1 MVKILHVNLKP
12 IGEED
17 AQFRFFW
24 DNPNDYQ
31 ERILSLAEIKDWNER
46 ADLDYYTSM
55 PVSYPQIGQRLYN
68 WLDSN
73 DRVFQSALNKYKRE
87 TIVLAIAA
95 SGRLANLPWELL
107 HDRTK
112 FLVERHPPIVPVRW
126 VADQE
131 QLTIQNNPK
140 NRFLNVL
147 LMATSPRGV
156 EPPLDFEAEEGQIL
170 KATEKKRSL
179 YLTVEESGNL
189 QELGE
194 LVEDYEQ
201 DDLDVVHLTGH
212 ATIEDERP
220 YFLTETEL
228 GDREDSSA
236 EDIARVLQFQYPK
249 LIFLSGCRT
258 GYASKDAV
266 PSMAEELLKQGA
278 TAVLSWGDRVKDDD
292 ASAAA
297 ATFYQSLSVG
307 QTVTEALAQTYQTL
321 LKPHGKLA
329 ISKDPG
335 GREGDR
341 EWHLL
346 RFYVAEALPG
356 ALVTRGHRP
365 APRPSVVTKFVD
377 AKRKLRLLPRT
388 EFVGRRRQLQNCL
401 RILKT
406 DWNKVGVILT
416 GMGGWG
422 KSAIAAR
429 LCDRLSDY
437 ETLVWWRQID
447 EGKLTQEL
455 ADQLPREQRETLKDP
470 SEALKYRLRDVFED
484 LNEAGEKQFLLVFD
498 DFEWNLEPR
507 QGDYILQ
514 SHVAQLLEA
523 LVWAVQETDAP
534 HRIIITCRYQFQSD
548 LLNRFFI
555 QPLDS
560 FHDAD
565 LLKKLRRLEHFNS
578 DRIDPALIE
587 RELNLAAGNPRLLE
601 WLNDEVLSQDDAEA
615 QLTQLESSSEDW
627 KGKIIWE
634 ELYQQIDR
642 PLEKILSLGLVYEI
656 PVPIAALEA
665 VCEDR
670 SHYREQLQRA
680 IALGLIEVSSEV
692 EEGDRVYR
700 ISRILPRI
708 IPTIQLPQ
716 DSNQFSSLHRKAG
729 ESLTELW
736 GNRENEK
743 EEQWCEMFRL
753 KFAEKEN
760 PERFREGFYQMLAVP
775 LNPEANRALEAVLRQ
790 TARELLRTT
799 LCKKLEELLQ
809 QGEWRAADE
818 ETAWIFY
825 QLMILEEF
833 DNFHHLYNNF
843 PIEELNEIDAL
854 WVNYSGEQFGFSVQK
869 EIWESV
875 GGNPEADYDTWKNF
889 GKRVEWYDEQR
900 QDWKRYEDLRFTKE
914 EAVKGEIPAFWNS
927 LPWWVYWDDNNGWMY
942 FVLLNGGIE
951 CEPSTSL
958 FSRIKT

>member
-1 MVKILHVNLKP
+1 MVQILHVNLKL

-31 ERILSLAEIKDWNER
+31 ERILSLAEIEHRNER
-46 ADLDYYTSM
+46 ADLDYYTSI
-55 PVSYPQIGQRLYN
+55 PDHLTQIGQHLYN
-68 WLDSN
+68 WLDGN
-73 DRVFQSALNKYKRE
+73 DRVFQSALDSCKRE
-87 TIVLAIAA
+87 TIVLAIAT

-107 HDRTK
+107 HDGTQ
-112 FLVERHPPIVPVRW
+112 FLVKRHPPIVPVRW

-131 QLTIQNNPK
+131 QLSVQNNPK

-156 EPPLDFEAEEGQIL
+156 EPLLDFEAEEGQIL

-179 YLTVEESGNL
+179 CLTVEESGNL

-194 LVEDYEQ
+194 LMDEYDRDYF
-201 DDLDVVHLTGH
+201 DVVHLTGH
-212 ATIEDERP
+212 ATIEDKRP

-228 GDREDSSA
+228 GDRANSSA

-258 GYASKDAV
+258 GYSSEDAV
-266 PSMAEELLKQGA
+266 SSMAEELLKQGA

-297 ATFYQSLSVG
+297 ATFYQSLSGG
-307 QTVTEALAQTYQTL
+307 QTVTEALAHSYQTL
-321 LKPHGKLA
+321 LNPESGKR
-329 ISKDPG
+329 D
-335 GREGDR
+335 
-341 EWHLL
+341 WHLL
-346 RFYVAEALPG
+346 RFYVADTLPG
-356 ALVTRGHRP
+356 PLVTKPKTRGRKP
-365 APRPSVVTKFVD
+365 VPRPSVVTKFVD
-377 AKRKLRLLPRT
+377 AKQKLRLLPRS

-401 RILKT
+401 RTLKT
-406 DWNKVGVILT
+406 DWDKVGVLLT

-437 ETLVWWRQID
+437 ETVVWWRQID
-447 EGKLTQEL
+447 EGKLTNEL
-455 ADQLPREQRETLKDP
+455 GDKLPKEQREHLKNP
-470 SEALKYRLRDVFED
+470 SEALKYRLRDVFEA
-484 LNEAGEKQFLLVFD
+484 LNEAGEKPFLLVFD

-565 LLKKLRRLEHFNS
+565 LLKKLRRLEDFNS
-578 DRIDPALIE
+578 EDIDGALIE
-587 RELNLAAGNPRLLE
+587 RALNLAAGNPRLLE
-601 WLNDEVLSQDDAEA
+601 WLNDKVLSQDDAEA
-615 QLTQLESSSEDW
+615 QLTQLETSSEDW
-627 KGKIIWE
+627 KGKIIWD

-642 PLEKILSLGLVYEI
+642 PLEKILGLGLVYEI
-656 PVPIAALEA
+656 PVPMAALEA
-665 VCEDR
+665 VCQSLPD
-670 SHYREQLQRA
+670 YQQQLQRG
-680 IALGLIEVSSEV
+680 INLGLIEVSSELQ
-692 EEGDRVYR
+692 ERDRLYR
-700 ISRILPRI
+700 VSRILPRI
-708 IPTIQLPQ
+708 IPSIQLPQ
-716 DSNQFSSLHRKAG
+716 DSSQFSSLHRKAG
-729 ESLTELW
+729 EVLTELW
-736 GNRENEK
+736 GNQENEN
-743 EEQWCEMFRL
+743 EERWREIFRL

-760 PERFREGFYQMLAVP
+760 PERFREGFSQMLAVQY
-775 LNPEANRALEAVLRQ
+775 NSEADRALEAVLRQ
-790 TARELLRTT
+790 TARELSRTT
-799 LCKKLEELLQ
+799 LCEKLEGLLEQ
-809 QGEWRAADE
+809 EQWRVADE

-825 QLMILEEF
+825 QLMALEDLHDFYDLCEK
-833 DNFHHLYNNF
+833 F
-843 PIEELNEIDAL
+843 PSRELNEIDAL
-854 WVNYSGEQFGFSVQK
+854 WVKHSDGKFGFSVQK

-875 GGNPEADYDTWKNF
+875 GVTPNADSDTFKEF
-889 GKRVEWYDEQR
+889 GKRIRW
-900 QDWKRYEDLRFTKE
+900 YEDKEKWKSYGNLRFTKE
-914 EAVKGEIPAFWNS
+914 EAVKGEIPALWTTRCPGKRWGWGWRSGIWWGGAANALGRLLVSS
-927 LPWWVYWDDNNGWMY
+927 LA
-942 FVLLNGGIE
+942 LRLN
-951 CEPSTSL
+951 L
-958 FSRIKT
+958 